1 MKRAS
6 RCLLCVRSYKRAS
19 REACFILRKIS
30 PEVLESGNDRTFAG
44 LFFARYLLF
53 NVRDKASAQ
62 ITTLNTYDEAS
73 ARLVSACHEILG
85 SLALV
90 VFVRLKFIST
100 IFFLFQFGHWPFAVA
115 QGTYASKYAGAGY
128 FFGKAFNN
136 RKRVFVCSLGYFRS
150 DVSSHLT
157 KLAHLSCKGK

>member
-1 MKRAS
+1 MSTTAS
-6 RCLLCVRSYKRAS
+6 RSH
-19 REACFILRKIS
+19 
-30 PEVLESGNDRTFAG
+30 T
-44 LFFARYLLF
+44 
-53 NVRDKASAQ
+53 
-62 ITTLNTYDEAS
+62 
-73 ARLVSACHEILG
+73 
-85 SLALV
+85 
-90 VFVRLKFIST
+90 LKFAKFVEAFTLGAFSDTANSLI
-100 IFFLFQFGHWPFAVA
+100 FLFQFGHWPFAVA